1 MTGARGEAWG
11 DAIAPLLEP
20 RTRRP
25 RTTGITAVMDK
36 GLGLRAV
43 DDLVEMAGPLID
55 YVKLGFGTTAPLS
68 AGLVMRKVARLVKAG
83 IVVYPGGTLLEAAW
97 TVGSMPEFIARAREL
112 GFTAVEVSDGTV
124 DLPEASRRD
133 AIRRV
138 QDAGLEVITEVG
150 RKDPQRQLS
159 TTEMV
164 DRVHAD
170 LDEGVSLVTIE
181 ARESGR
187 GTGIFDQSGKV
198 IGSVLETLLT
208 SIRDPARVLWEAPLQ
223 DQQTHLI
230 LRCGANVNL
239 ANIAPGEVLALEAL
253 RRGFRFDT
261 LRAAIQREVADGP
274 PKAAR

>member
-1 MTGARGEAWG
+1 MTGARDEAWG

-25 RTTGITAVMDK
+25 RTTGITAVIDK

-55 YVKLGFGTTAPLS
+55 HVKLGFGTTAAIP
-68 AGLVMRKVARLVKAG
+68 AELVMRKVARLVEAG

-97 TVGSMPEFIARAREL
+97 TVGCLPEFIARAREL
-112 GFTAVEVSDGTV
+112 GFTAIEVSDGTV
-124 DLPEASRRD
+124 DLPEASRRE
-133 AIRRV
+133 AIHRA
-138 QDAGLEVITEVG
+138 QDAGLDVVTEVG

-159 TTEMV
+159 TAEMV
-164 DRVHAD
+164 DRIHAD

-187 GTGIFDQSGKV
+187 GTGIFDQSGQV
-198 IGSVLETLLT
+198 VSSVLETLLT
-208 SIRDPARVLWEAPLQ
+208 SVRDPARVLWEAPLQ

-261 LRAAIQREVADGP
+261 LRVAIQREVADGP
-274 PKAAR
+274 P

>member
-1 MTGARGEAWG
+1 MTGGRDEAWG

-25 RTTGITAVMDK
+25 RTTGITAVIDK

-55 YVKLGFGTTAPLS
+55 HVKLGFGTTAALP
-68 AGLVMRKVARLVKAG
+68 AELVMRKVARLVEAG
-83 IVVYPGGTLLEAAW
+83 IAVYPGGTLLEAAW
-97 TVGSMPEFIARAREL
+97 TVGCMPEFIARAREL

-124 DLPEASRRD
+124 DLPEAARRE
-133 AIRRV
+133 AIRRS
-138 QDAGLEVITEVG
+138 QDAGLDVITEVG
-150 RKDPQRQLS
+150 RKDPQRQLNA
-159 TTEMV
+159 TEMV

-187 GTGIFDQSGKV
+187 GTGIFDQSGQV
-198 IGSVLETLLT
+198 LGSVLEMLLA

-223 DQQTHLI
+223 EQQAHLI

-261 LRAAIQREVADGP
+261 LRAAIQREVGDGQ
-274 PKAAR
+274 PKAAH

>member
-1 MTGARGEAWG
+1 MTEVRDEAWG

-25 RTTGITAVMDK
+25 RTTGITAVIDK

-43 DDLVEMAGPLID
+43 DDLVEVAGPLVD
-55 YVKLGFGTTAPLS
+55 HVKLGFGTS
-68 AGLVMRKVARLVKAG
+68 AALPAELLMRKVARLVEAG
-83 IVVYPGGTLLEAAW
+83 IAVYPGGTLLETAW
-97 TVGSMPEFIARAREL
+97 TLGRMPEFIARTLVL
-112 GFTAVEVSDGTV
+112 GFTALEVSDGTV
-124 DLPEASRRD
+124 DLPVAARREM
-133 AIRRV
+133 IRRA
-138 QDAGLEVITEVG
+138 QDAGLDVITEVG
-150 RKDPQRQLS
+150 RKDPQLQM
-159 TTEMV
+159 TPTEMV
-164 DRVHAD
+164 DCVHAD
-170 LDEGVSLVTIE
+170 LDEGVLLVTIE

-187 GTGIFDQSGKV
+187 GTGIFDQTGQV
-198 IGSVLETLLT
+198 MGSVLETLLA

-261 LRAAIQREVADGP
+261 LRAAIQQREADGSP
-274 PKAAR
+274 TAPR